1 MTNREK
7 IIENLKDI
15 EAGTKLPDLNLFDF
29 AYADPAKVFI
39 ESLTRIGGTVV
50 EVESLAG
57 VEEYLFQ
64 HYSGKRVF
72 SSIQNFNTYNETFDD
87 PRYFEDIDLTLL
99 PGQFAVAENGSV
111 WITDDLLASRVVPF
125 ICQHLGL
132 IVDRKN
138 IVSTMIDAYEKI
150 GSAEYGFGVF
160 IAGPSKTADIEQS
173 LVLGAHGAKT
183 MTLFLVGKI

>member
-7 IIENLKDI
+7 IIGNLKDS
-15 EAGTKLPDLNLFDF
+15 EAGTNLPDLKIFDF
-29 AYADPAKVFI
+29 AFADPSRVFI

-72 SSIQNFNTYNETFDD
+72 SSIKNFNTYNETFDD